1 MGISPV
7 AVAAAVAAAVAGVTV
22 AVPPGDGAFG
32 GLSVAPPDAHLVVR
46 VRDGRSL
53 RTDPALAPLEGALV
67 ELAGSRTL
75 EEGWDRLAETL
86 GLAPD
91 VLLDRLFGADA
102 VYVERAAT
110 GAAAAEWAI
119 VTRTDPAFHAELV
132 ERLEPAAAAGGQ
144 AVLEAQRATV
154 AWRPPWLV
162 IGPTGRTALMSACV
176 SLLERPDAEGSMLAL
191 PAAAPLATQA
201 PAPVEVAWLQDASGA
216 VGGFGVRMRPR
227 GLTVAVR
234 GAAGR
239 WPLRVAS
246 GWPADGTLAASLA
259 RGSILA
265 TSGSPWRG
273 APDAS
278 CPVDAILAEGGMD
291 DAMWSNLGARMAL
304 VVGERTL
311 PESGIRV
318 PTLGVAFEVRDPRLA
333 ERQWDGWATRLSARV
348 AARAGLPAPPPPTR
362 GARGAVRDIDLSP
375 MLVAAFSD
383 HPFARG
389 TDLCMQSIEA
399 AGAWWQLVAT
409 DCQTC
414 ARMAEAMRT
423 AGAAASIAV
432 ADEVGELVG
441 STLAAH
447 IASWQ
452 PAAAAF
458 APSSAEAFARGVA
471 LAARLAE
478 SVDRV
483 RWRIRAGA
491 GGTIEG
497 EVDVGLASP

>member
-1 MGISPV
+1 MGLSLAAV
-7 AVAAAVAAAVAGVTV
+7 AVAAAAAV

-32 GLSVAPPDAHLVVR
+32 GLSVAPPDAQLVVR

-53 RTDPALAPLEGALV
+53 RADPALVPLEGALA

-75 EEGWDRLAETL
+75 EEGWGRLAETL

-91 VLLDRLFGADA
+91 ALLDRLFGADA
-102 VYVERAAT
+102 VYVERAASD
-110 GAAAAEWAI
+110 GAAAEWAI

-132 ERLEPAAAAGGQ
+132 ERLKPAAAAGGR

-162 IGPTGRTALMSACV
+162 IGPTGRTGLMSACV
-176 SLLERPDAEGSMLAL
+176 ALLERPDSEGSMLAL
-191 PAAAPLATQA
+191 PASAPLAAQA
-201 PAPVEVAWLQDASGA
+201 PAPVEVAWLQDAGGA
-216 VGGFGVRMRPR
+216 VGGFGVRLRPR

-246 GWPADGTLAASLA
+246 GWPADGTLAAALA

-273 APDAS
+273 VPDPI

-291 DAMWSNLGARMAL
+291 EPMWSNLGARMAL

-318 PTLGVAFEVRDPRLA
+318 PTLGVAFEVRDARLA
-333 ERQWDGWATRLSARV
+333 ERQWDGWAARLAARV
-348 AARAGLPAPPPPTR
+348 AARAGLPAPPPQPR
-362 GARGAVRDIDLSP
+362 PARGAVRETDLSP

-399 AGAWWQLVAT
+399 AGASWQLVAT
-409 DCQTC
+409 DCATC
-414 ARMAEAMRT
+414 TRMAEAMRS
-423 AGAAASIAV
+423 AGGAASIAV
-432 ADEVGELVG
+432 ADEVGELSG
-441 STLAAH
+441 ITLSH
-447 IASWQ
+447 HVASWQ

-478 SVDRV
+478 AVDRV

-491 GGTIEG
+491 NGTIEG
-497 EVDVGLASP
+497 EVDVDLSGP

>member
-1 MGISPV
+1 MGP
-7 AVAAAVAAAVAGVTV
+7 AFAAVAAAAASVA
-22 AVPPGDGAFG
+22 AFALPPGDGAFG
-32 GLSVAPPDAHLVVR
+32 GLSVAPADAQLVVR

-53 RTDPALAPLEGALV
+53 RADPALQPVEGALA

-86 GLAPD
+86 GIAPD
-91 VLLDRLFGADA
+91 ALLDRLLGADA
-102 VYVERAAT
+102 VYVERAAP

-132 ERLEPAAAAGGQ
+132 ERLKPAAAAGGR

-162 IGPTGRTALMSACV
+162 IGPTGRTELMSACV
-176 SLLERPDAEGSMLAL
+176 ALLERPDAEGSMLAL
-191 PAAAPLATQA
+191 AAAAPLAAQA
-201 PAPVEVAWLQDASGA
+201 PAPVEVAWRRDGSGA
-216 VGGFGVRMRPR
+216 VGGFGVRLRPN
-227 GLTVAVR
+227 GFTVAVR
-234 GAAGR
+234 GAGGQ

-246 GWPADGTLAASLA
+246 GWPADGTLASALA
-259 RGSILA
+259 RGSLLA

-273 APDAS
+273 PPDAA

-318 PTLGVAFEVRDPRLA
+318 PTLGVAFEVRDARLA
-333 ERQWDGWATRLSARV
+333 ERQWDGWAARLSARV
-348 AARAGLPAPPPPTR
+348 AARAGLPVPAPPSR
-362 GARGAVRDIDLSP
+362 GARGAVREIDLSP

-399 AGAWWQLVAT
+399 AGASWQLVAT

-414 ARMAEAMRT
+414 ARMADAMRA
-423 AGAAASIAV
+423 AGGAASIAV
-432 ADEVGELVG
+432 ADEVGELG
-441 STLAAH
+441 GTALARH
-447 IASWQ
+447 LASWQ

-458 APSSAEAFARGVA
+458 APSSPEAFARGVA

-478 SVDRV
+478 AVDRV
-483 RWRIRAGA
+483 RWRIRAGS
-491 GGTIEG
+491 GGSIEG
-497 EVDVGLASP
+497 EVDVDLASP